1 MRLVSLKGI
10 LKTADRPGFGGL
22 SIGACAWGR
31 AAWPLPELFNAGAG
45 ELRGPNQPQ
54 RPGRR
59 ADLPNKI
66 CRLRNLANPVFPGL
80 GTETY
85 WIQLMAQFNCSK
97 IVVNVSNESVKTN
110 GGLKERSTISSGE
123 KMLKPLIPP
132 KIILPSKV
140 L

>member
-1 MRLVSLKGI
+1 MKGLENCGVRI
-10 LKTADRPGFGGL
+10 NRSVRVAV
-22 SIGACAWGR
+22 
-31 AAWPLPELFNAGAG
+31 
-45 ELRGPNQPQ
+45 
-54 RPGRR
+54 

-110 GGLKERSTISSGE
+110 GVNS
-123 KMLKPLIPP
+123 
-132 KIILPSKV
+132 LPHF
-140 L
+140 